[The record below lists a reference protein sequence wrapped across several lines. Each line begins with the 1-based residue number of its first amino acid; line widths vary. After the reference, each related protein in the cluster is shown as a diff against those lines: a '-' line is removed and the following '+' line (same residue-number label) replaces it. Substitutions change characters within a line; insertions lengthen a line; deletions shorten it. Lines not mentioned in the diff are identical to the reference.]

1 MGGWVGVSRLESCA
15 GLCPPLFH
23 TGGMSEGKRRRRD
36 QGTLS
41 PLPVALLCLLFACVG
56 VSVWLWNRLW
66 DSLRPLALSL
76 STDGCMAPPQRGTHK
91 SACEEEANDPTL
103 YAHMPQGLPAVL

>member
-1 MGGWVGVSRLESCA
+1 MSRLESCA

-66 DSLRPLALSL
+66 GSLRPLALSL

-103 YAHMPQGLPAVL
+103 HAHMPQGLPAVL